1 MFYITSKKLPNQ
13 YFNERDK
20 CVSFNSLSYNDQ
32 IEPHLGRKSLVLSI
46 SFHLSWIVTTTL
58 IYVKIFRALALA
70 C

>member
-46 SFHLSWIVTTTL
+46 SFHLS
-58 IYVKIFRALALA
+58 
-70 C
+70 